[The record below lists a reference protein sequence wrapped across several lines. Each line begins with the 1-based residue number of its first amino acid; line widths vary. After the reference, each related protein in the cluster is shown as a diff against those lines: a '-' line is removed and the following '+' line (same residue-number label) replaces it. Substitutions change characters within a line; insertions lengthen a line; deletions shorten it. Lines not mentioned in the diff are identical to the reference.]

1 MRHLHFS
8 GLVPATTATTAAA
21 LLGLTLVGT
30 PASARLPDRDSRTT
44 MPVPTTA
51 TVSPDQ
57 LGDDSVIAVVS
68 RGRSAGLEA
77 PVVAQSLEVI
87 TPEGARHAV
96 YSVAVETSR
105 RGHRKGWFALNDWRP
120 DLHTA
125 LLRVSLGR
133 AGEKLVSYDL
143 TTGALREVP
152 APLRAA
158 TVALV
163 PDGSGVLFT
172 TYPSSRGPGRV
183 GTLGWDGARAWL
195 PAKADGAG
203 ITSADGRTLV
213 TTDHDQ
219 WWVTDLAARTSTP
232 FATRGYCAPRRW
244 ADADSVV
251 ASCSSRR
258 GSQLRL
264 VELDGSS
271 TSLGI
276 RHTMRPAAA
285 GPGVMDDNDVR
296 TVQGRDYYE
305 SYGGCGGAFLTRQT
319 AAGAVKR
326 VRVPGGEGAL
336 SLIGTRGDELVISR
350 VHDDCGNRGA
360 RSVLSLVDPVAKD
373 ETLLTVLRRTESW
386 DEVIGA
392 AEVQAWIW

>member
-8 GLVPATTATTAAA
+8 GLVPATTATAAAA

-87 TPEGARHAV
+87 TR
-96 YSVAVETSR
+96 
-105 RGHRKGWFALNDWRP
+105 
-120 DLHTA
+120 
-125 LLRVSLGR
+125 
-133 AGEKLVSYDL
+133 
-143 TTGALREVP
+143 
-152 APLRAA
+152 
-158 TVALV
+158 
-163 PDGSGVLFT
+163 
-172 TYPSSRGPGRV
+172 
-183 GTLGWDGARAWL
+183 
-195 PAKADGAG
+195 
-203 ITSADGRTLV
+203 
-213 TTDHDQ
+213 
-219 WWVTDLAARTSTP
+219 
-232 FATRGYCAPRRW
+232 
-244 ADADSVV
+244 
-251 ASCSSRR
+251 
-258 GSQLRL
+258 
-264 VELDGSS
+264 
-271 TSLGI
+271 
-276 RHTMRPAAA
+276 
-285 GPGVMDDNDVR
+285 
-296 TVQGRDYYE
+296 
-305 SYGGCGGAFLTRQT
+305 
-319 AAGAVKR
+319 
-326 VRVPGGEGAL
+326 GEGAL

-392 AEVQAWIW
+392 AEVRAWIW